1 MSGQVFDSCTTG
13 LRSFSAVSRRS
24 AALSRSALDSTLYS
38 PVAQRAVSARPGLLR
53 KRPEQGASTDS
64 FPHLSDFGPGDCA
77 VMPDCHTAPFSLGF
91 ARELA
96 VPRYWIFGQPREGNG
111 PCGRETICSAR
122 HLR

>member
-1 MSGQVFDSCTTG
+1 MISIDGTTYSVAHKTSSKPTPGPFNG
-13 LRSFSAVSRRS
+13 LARTKASSS
-24 AALSRSALDSTLYS
+24 ST
-38 PVAQRAVSARPGLLR
+38 RG
-53 KRPEQGASTDS
+53 T
-64 FPHLSDFGPGDCA
+64 HLSDFGPGDCA